1 MNVIVSNKYQNML
14 STLDIDVI
22 KNINGEFEVD
32 ELIKIFTNFYFN
44 KMIIDIT
51 AIKDYQNI
59 KTIQQLSVNFDTSKI
74 ILLLNDSAMV
84 NSKGFLSRIV
94 SMGIYNFTRNI
105 NAVKFLIDNPNSY
118 KDVAQYHNLSN
129 SNDSDND
136 TSSSDAF
143 SGTGSGGLR
152 VIGFKNVTD
161 HAGST
166 TLVYLLKK
174 HLEVAYNVVA
184 LEVDNEDFIYLNDKS
199 LKSSLALDL
208 SYHIANNPDAE
219 VILIDLNNS
228 TQEALCNEIIYLVEP
243 GLIKL
248 NKLIRTDRAAFE
260 RLKEKR
266 VVLNKSIL
274 TAKDISDFE
283 QEAGAQVFFSIP
295 YVDDKKEHEQV
306 LDDFLIALGFSRL
319 SNNNSNH
326 NKLFNIFKYIFK
338 IVGSIVFDSL
348 IGLGL
353 HNVFFFSPFLFC
365 FVLLP
370 KDMMIHRHVQ
380 F

>member
-14 STLDIDVI
+14 ATLDIDVI
-22 KNINGEFEVD
+22 KNITGEFDID
-32 ELIKIFTNFYFN
+32 ELIKIFKNFYFN

-59 KTIQQLSVNFDTSKI
+59 KTIQQLSVNFDTGKI
-74 ILLLNDSAMV
+74 ILLLDDSAMV
-84 NSKGFLSRIV
+84 NSKNYLSKIV

-105 NAVKFLIDNPNSY
+105 NAVKFLIDNSNSY

-129 SNDSDND
+129 YNNDDDDANSD
-136 TSSSDAF
+136 TF
-143 SGTGSGGLR
+143 SGTGSEGLR

-161 HAGST
+161 HAGAT

-184 LEVDNEDFIYLNDKS
+184 IEVEKEDFVYLNDKS
-199 LKSSLALDL
+199 LKSSNDLDL
-208 SYHIANNPDAE
+208 SYHISNNPDIE
-219 VILIDLNNS
+219 VVLVDLNSSN
-228 TQEALCNEIIYLVEP
+228 QDRLCNEIIYLVEP

-260 RLKEKR
+260 KLKEKR

-274 TAKDISDFE
+274 TTRDINDFE
-283 QEAGAQVFFSIP
+283 REAGAQVFYNIP

-319 SNNNSNH
+319 NNGSSNH
-326 NKLFNIFKYIFK
+326 AKIFNIFK
-338 IVGSIVFDSL
+338 
-348 IGLGL
+348 
-353 HNVFFFSPFLFC
+353 
-365 FVLLP
+365 
-370 KDMMIHRHVQ
+370 
-380 F
+380 